1 MARIP
6 TKSVGHTIFV
16 LKFQRHA
23 DDGRFGDTHLML
35 YIMKK
40 SAIIL
45 VAGLLAMSTAN
56 AQEQRGIC
64 GTTLDDQL
72 LFESRLL
79 DNIEKANSG
88 QVATERDAIQYIPV
102 HFHLV
107 GDASGNGKVK
117 ESRVLDQLCALNT
130 AFAPM
135 EFRFY
140 LRPHPVHGTIFNYTL
155 NNNNIY
161 SNQSAWTTMNAQRH
175 PNALNVY
182 IVDVANSG
190 GNQQGLTLAYYS
202 PPRDWVVCRR
212 DQISGVSNNSTLPHE
227 FGHFFSL
234 QHTFLG
240 WESDPF
246 DDTYPGWP
254 TAPATSPGGVATERV
269 NQTNCTTAADKL
281 CDTPP
286 DYNFGYGSNDCAYS
300 DGAKDPNG
308 TLVDPMENNMMG
320 YFNFCN
326 VYAFTPQQRN
336 VVIADRATSARNY
349 LNNTFTPVSTTID
362 TPTDLLTAPANGAT
376 VPYYDEILLE
386 WKAVPGA
393 TYYLLEFDLVNTFVS
408 PLSQSFVVTGTSKLV
423 TSLLSNRT
431 YFWRIRPFN
440 EYVTCATSR
449 QASFKTP
456 LTSAVQTI
464 EGLTGWQVAPNPVRE
479 GAAVKLFV
487 QSERSFEATARIYD
501 LAGRQVFEQ
510 TGLLFSEGDNQA
522 DLAPGD
528 LENGIYLVVLQNGQ
542 GQAVRKLSV
551 LK

>member
-1 MARIP
+1 
-6 TKSVGHTIFV
+6 
-16 LKFQRHA
+16 
-23 DDGRFGDTHLML
+23 
-35 YIMKK
+35 MKK
-40 SAIIL
+40 IAIL
-45 VAGLLAMSTAN
+45 FVAGLLAMSAAY
-56 AQEQRGIC
+56 AQEQRGVC
-64 GTTLDDQL
+64 GTTLEDQL
-72 LFESRLL
+72 LFETRLL
-79 DNIEKANSG
+79 ENIETANSG
-88 QVATERDAIQYIPV
+88 QAATDRNAIQYIPV

-107 GDASGNGKVK
+107 GDAAGNGKVK

-140 LRPHPVHGTIFNYTL
+140 LSPHPTHGTIFNYTL

-161 SNQSAWTTMNAQRH
+161 TNQTAWTTMNAQRH

-182 IVDVANSG
+182 IVDVAAPS
-190 GNQQGLTLAYYS
+190 GNQPGLTLAYYS
-202 PPRDWVVCRR
+202 PQRDWVVSRR

-246 DDTYPGWP
+246 DDAYPGWP
-254 TAPATSPGGVATERV
+254 VAPATSPGGIATERV

-286 DYNFGYGSNDCAYS
+286 DYNFGYGANSCTYS

-326 VYAFTPQQRN
+326 VYTFTPQQRN
-336 VVIADRATSARNY
+336 VVLADRATSARNY
-349 LNNTFTPVSTTID
+349 LNNSFSPATTVIN
-362 TPTDLLTAPANGAT
+362 TPTDLLVSPANGAT
-376 VPYYDEILLE
+376 VPFYDDILLE

-393 TYYLLEFDLVNTFVS
+393 NYYLLETDLVSSFISPNAQSWVVS
-408 PLSQSFVVTGTSKLV
+408 GTSRLV
-423 TSLLSNRT
+423 TSLVANRT
-431 YFWRIRPFN
+431 YFWRVRPFN
-440 EYVTCATSR
+440 EYVTCAESR
-449 QASFKTP
+449 QGSFKTP

-464 EGLTGWQVAPNPVRE
+464 EGLTAWQVAPNPLQE
-479 GAAVKLFV
+479 EMPVKLLV
-487 QSERSFEATARIYD
+487 QSERNFEATARIFD
-501 LAGRQVFEQ
+501 LAGREVFEQ
-510 TGLLFSEGDNQA
+510 NGLQFAEGSNVATLTPGNLDN
-522 DLAPGD
+522 GM
-528 LENGIYLVVLQNGQ
+528 YLLVLQSGE
-542 GQAVRKLSV
+542 GRAVRKLSV